1 LKIVE
6 EGGNNRRVFFP
17 GNVNKLKMKNRG
29 FILLLYLFF
38 VIQASA
44 QVFTNKEVG
53 QKNAGLIDS
62 LWPASHAASKYVVF
76 TGGE

>member
-1 LKIVE
+1 LL
-6 EGGNNRRVFFP
+6 RRAEITGEYFFP

-62 LWPASHAASKYVVF
+62 LKKSEYPYSLPYL
-76 TGGE
+76 GCQG